1 MSSVNLPAVF
11 TLLIAEPNDYPQVV
25 SRVITFPGSRLGGI
39 EECTP
44 IDVVDDGIDETP
56 DTEDFF
62 LDLTPGTNSAI
73 GNPDRATV
81 TIIDDRKFSKSGLT
95 YCFTK

>member
-1 MSSVNLPAVF
+1 M
-11 TLLIAEPNDYPQVV
+11 
-25 SRVITFPGSRLGGI
+25 ITFPGSRLGGI

-44 IDVVDDGIDETP
+44 IAVVDDGIDETP

-73 GNPDRATV
+73 GTPGGRATV
-81 TIIDDRKFSKSGLT
+81 TIIDARKFSKIGLT

>member
-1 MSSVNLPAVF
+1 MITF
-11 TLLIAEPNDYPQVV
+11 TLP
-25 SRVITFPGSRLGGI
+25 GGI

-44 IDVVDDGIDETP
+44 IAVVDDGIDDAL
-56 DTEDFF
+56 DTENFF
-62 LDLTPGTNSAI
+62 LDLTPGANSAI

-81 TIIDDRKFSKSGLT
+81 NIIDIRKFSKIGLT